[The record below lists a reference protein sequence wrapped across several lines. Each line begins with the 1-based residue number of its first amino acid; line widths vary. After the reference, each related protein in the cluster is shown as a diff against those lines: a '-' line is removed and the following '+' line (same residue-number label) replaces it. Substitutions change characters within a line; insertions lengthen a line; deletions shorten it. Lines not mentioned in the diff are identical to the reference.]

1 MKSHWKAVLGVI
13 LIYIF
18 GCFSG
23 GVSTSIF
30 FHHKMLDFLKH
41 PAVAM
46 LAVQEKRLTG
56 NLGLD
61 DNQKRQVHEYFLENL
76 QQRREVQK
84 QIQPQIQM
92 VNRQTMQQV
101 TAILRPD
108 QAQLFHQNIE
118 KFNKRLAASV
128 FNQNTKDPPPFDA
141 QPVAPTTN
149 SGTANP
155 PATQ

>member
-18 GCFSG
+18 GCFTG

-92 VNRQTMQQV
+92 VNRQTMQQI

-108 QAQLFHQNIE
+108 QAQLFHQNVE
-118 KFNKRLAASV
+118 KFVKRLKASPSY
-128 FNQNTKDPPPFDA
+128 QETKNPPPFDA
-141 QPVAPTTN
+141 QFAAPATN
-149 SGTANP
+149 SGAGSP
-155 PATQ
+155 P